1 MRELKNLVQ
10 RLLIL
15 GSGPV
20 IEAPEIEQAL
30 GIRPVSAVESRPGFD
45 LPMREAREQFE
56 KAYLEYQ
63 LQHEQGNVSK
73 VAERIGLER
82 THLHRKLRALGIDPK
97 YIKHASGRAREDA

>member
-1 MRELKNLVQ
+1 V
-10 RLLIL
+10 
-15 GSGPV
+15 
-20 IEAPEIEQAL
+20 EQAL
-30 GIRPVSAVESRPGFD
+30 GIRPAIATESRPGFD

-97 YIKHASGRAREDA
+97 YIKHAAGRSRDDA